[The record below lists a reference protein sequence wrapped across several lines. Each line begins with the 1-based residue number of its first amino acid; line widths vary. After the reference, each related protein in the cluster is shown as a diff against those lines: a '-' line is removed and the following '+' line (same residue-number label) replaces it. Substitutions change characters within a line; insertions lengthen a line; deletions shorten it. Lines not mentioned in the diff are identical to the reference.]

1 MTLKIKNLSKSYGK
15 KEVLKN
21 VDFNFEENKIYGLVG
36 RNGAGK
42 TTFFEILNSDIDS
55 NSGEINLDDKPLN
68 DHNVS
73 LVPAIPNVPPFL
85 TGKEFI
91 DFFIEIN
98 KDKIPNLKK
107 SSEYFK
113 LVDISE
119 DDQNKLMKDYS
130 TGMKNKVQTLLGII
144 SNKEILLL
152 DEPLTSLDIVVQ
164 EEMKELL
171 KSFKNNHITIV
182 TTHILDIALD
192 LCDEIVIL
200 KDKKLEL
207 IEKKNLNN
215 QKYRQSIIN
224 ALKDDKND

>member
-1 MTLKIKNLSKSYGK
+1 MTLKIKNLSKNYGK

-21 VDFNFEENKIYGLVG
+21 VDFAFEENKIYGLVG

-73 LVPAIPNVPPFL
+73 LVPAVPNVPPFL

-98 KDKIPNLKK
+98 KDKIPYLKT

-171 KSFKNNHITIV
+171 KRLDFMDNI
-182 TTHILDIALD
+182 ILTPYALD
-192 LCDEIVIL
+192 KSLF
-200 KDKKLEL
+200 K
-207 IEKKNLNN
+207 
-215 QKYRQSIIN
+215 
-224 ALKDDKND
+224 